1 MNAAKTK
8 DPTER
13 PGLLQFAQLCEI
25 LANSIE
31 ASLADESASKGSELG
46 QHRKQKAPTE
56 VGASPFV
63 PATWR

>member
-1 MNAAKTK
+1 MNRFKLGRT
-8 DPTER
+8 
-13 PGLLQFAQLCEI
+13 
-25 LANSIE
+25 
-31 ASLADESASKGSELG
+31 KGSELE